1 MIKKIGKVKEV
12 FIPEEYQNATLIDV
26 MDSTKIGF
34 KVMLDNNNQIITVI
48 FKQNEFNSEIFK
60 DDVVRLIQDD
70 KSKEFVAIE
79 LYDGD
84 DYE

>member
-1 MIKKIGKVKEV
+1 MIGIVKEV
-12 FIPEEYQNATLIDV
+12 FIPEEYINNTLIDV

-60 DDVVRLIQDD
+60 DDIVRLIQDN
-70 KSKEFVAIE
+70 KTKKFVAIE
-79 LYDGD
+79 LYDGE
-84 DYE
+84 DYEW

>member
-1 MIKKIGKVKEV
+1 MIGIVKEV
-12 FIPEEYQNATLIDV
+12 FIPEEYINNTLIDV

-60 DDVVRLIQDD
+60 NDIVRLIQDN
-70 KSKEFVAIE
+70 KTKEFVAIE
-79 LYDGD
+79 LYDGE

>member
-1 MIKKIGKVKEV
+1 MIGIVKEV
-12 FIPEEYQNATLIDV
+12 FIPEEYINNTLIDV

-60 DDVVRLIQDD
+60 DDVVKLIQDD
-70 KSKEFVAIE
+70 KAKEFVAIE
-79 LYDGD
+79 LYDGE

>member
-1 MIKKIGKVKEV
+1 MIGIVKEV
-12 FIPEEYQNATLIDV
+12 FIPEEYINNTLIDV

-60 DDVVRLIQDD
+60 DDIVRLIQDN
-70 KSKEFVAIE
+70 KTKEFVAIE
-79 LYDGD
+79 LYDGE

>member
-12 FIPEEYQNATLIDV
+12 FIPEEYQNDTLIDV
-26 MDSTKIGF
+26 MNSTKVGF
-34 KVMLDNNNQIITVI
+34 KVMLDNNQITTVI

>member
-1 MIKKIGKVKEV
+1 MIGIVKEV
-12 FIPEEYQNATLIDV
+12 FIPEEYINNTLIDV

-60 DDVVRLIQDD
+60 NDIVRLIQDN
-70 KSKEFVAIE
+70 KTKEFVAIE
-79 LYDGD
+79 LYDGE
-84 DYE
+84 DYEW

>member
-12 FIPEEYQNATLIDV
+12 FIPEEYNNTLIDV
-26 MDSTKIGF
+26 MASTKIGF
-34 KVMLDNNNQIITVI
+34 KVILDNNNQIITVI

-60 DDVVRLIQDD
+60 DDIVRLIQND
-70 KSKEFVAIE
+70 KTKEFVAIE
-79 LYDGD
+79 LYDGE

>member
-1 MIKKIGKVKEV
+1 MIGIVKEV
-12 FIPEEYQNATLIDV
+12 FIPEEYINNTLIDV

-34 KVMLDNNNQIITVI
+34 KVMLDNNQIITVI

-60 DDVVRLIQDD
+60 DDIVRLIQDN
-70 KSKEFVAIE
+70 KTKELVSIE
-79 LYDGD
+79 LYDGE

>member
-1 MIKKIGKVKEV
+1 MIGIVKEV
-12 FIPEEYQNATLIDV
+12 FIPEEYINNTLLDV

-34 KVMLDNNNQIITVI
+34 KVMLDNNQIITVI

-60 DDVVRLIQDD
+60 DDIVRLIQDN
-70 KSKEFVAIE
+70 KTKEFVAIE
-79 LYDGD
+79 LYDGE

>member
-1 MIKKIGKVKEV
+1 MIGIVKEV
-12 FIPEEYQNATLIDV
+12 FIPEEYINNTLIDV

-60 DDVVRLIQDD
+60 DDIVRLIQDN
-70 KSKEFVAIE
+70 KTKKFVAIE
-79 LYDGD
+79 LYDGE